1 MCYRKIWFYT
11 YQYMQL
17 NPIYLA
23 DETTHSP
30 QGKGLVNLSLP
41 RTCKIFLSN
50 VWYVPIFQ
58 MSLFPLVLIRWGGHQ
73 IIMQNGFVKINLVTT
88 NLDEKILRIQGTIIS
103 RNKNVVEMKI
113 LFPFTLQL
121 WNFQVGHL
129 IF

>member
-1 MCYRKIWFYT
+1 
-11 YQYMQL
+11 
-17 NPIYLA
+17 
-23 DETTHSP
+23 
-30 QGKGLVNLSLP
+30 
-41 RTCKIFLSN
+41 
-50 VWYVPIFQ
+50 
-58 MSLFPLVLIRWGGHQ
+58 
-73 IIMQNGFVKINLVTT
+73 MQNGFVKINLVTT